1 MIKFALISILLFSP
15 LNAMDFEFV
24 EEILPIRQIDP
35 SELVIFE
42 HVFGGLYIITPNN
55 CYFLPVLKEPSPPL

>member
-1 MIKFALISILLFSP
+1 
-15 LNAMDFEFV
+15 MDFESV

-42 HVFGGLYIITPNN
+42 HVLAVYI
-55 CYFLPVLKEPSPPL
+55 L